1 MANVYGALSTRFKP
15 FSFDEMIK
23 PLLLAQEAYDKADD
37 ELTLLYEDA
46 ATKAFNFA
54 AQDGKEKAM
63 YNSIMN
69 KLKVASDA
77 LHSGDK
83 SVFRDI
89 NNINKEYRQT
99 MIPIQMKLAKRA
111 ELIKEQR
118 DKQAA
123 NGKLRFSVDYSKE
136 SLDNINDSSTYDT
149 INLDD
154 IYKTVGTEFAGIA
167 SSYVRNDLPLERV
180 GNTDHYV
187 HTSGLGFTKE
197 DVDDAFYGNKGKPNT
212 NNPIYQYY
220 NQKETEIDA
229 MSGIDSTTKADMK
242 KTIREAIVSN
252 AGTFKSQ
259 VLTDPYYKH
268 AKDHLRDTDKKENI
282 ELVSFNSDDP
292 NNIKEAT
299 IKLGNQFYK
308 VDVIGLE
315 KDADGNYKKDEKG
328 RYIPIYGTNIQRP
341 GTEKVLAGEE
351 ILDYEYNEDNKLIKV
366 TKKKIYSDG
375 SSVVVEEP
383 VNIDDNNGDYM
394 DLAGLAESVP
404 LGGSR

>member
-1 MANVYGALSTRFKP
+1 MANIYGALSTRFKP

-23 PLLLAQEAYDKADD
+23 PLLLAQEAYNKADD
-37 ELTLLYEDA
+37 ELNLLYEDA

-89 NNINKEYRQT
+89 SNINKEYRQT

-197 DVDDAFYGNKGKPNT
+197 EVESAFYGKNGKPDT
-212 NNPIYQYY
+212 SSPIYQYY
-220 NQKETEIDA
+220 NQKATEIDA
-229 MSGIDSTTKADMK
+229 MSGIDSATKADMK
-242 KTIREAIVSN
+242 RTIREAIVSN

-259 VLTDPYYKH
+259 ILTDPYYKH
-268 AKDHLRDTDKKENI
+268 AKDHLRDTNTKENI

-292 NNIKEAT
+292 NNIKDAT

-341 GTEKVLAGEE
+341 GTEKALVDDE
-351 ILDYEYNEDNKLIKV
+351 IIGYEYNEDNKLIKV

-375 SSVVVEEP
+375 SSTIVEEP
-383 VNIDDNNGDYM
+383 VNIDDNNGGYI
-394 DLAGLAESVP
+394 DLAKLAEDVP
-404 LGGSR
+404 LGGSK